1 MKIQDKQN
9 NQDTLYGTIQFA
21 KNAGITERTVRFYES
36 KGLLQPQLAG
46 TTRIYNR
53 QDHARLQI
61 ILRGKR
67 LGFSLDEIKE
77 YLNLY
82 DADTEHIDQVLYIK
96 RKANERTSE
105 LRTKLQDIKD
115 SLQELEQI
123 EFECIEWIQNKGIK
137 VD

>member
-1 MKIQDKQN
+1 MKSQSGAN
-9 NQDTLYGTIQFA
+9 NEDTLYGTIQFA

-67 LGFSLDEIKE
+67 LGFSLSEIKE
-77 YLNLY
+77 YLDLY
-82 DADTEHIDQVLYIK
+82 DADTKHTDQVLYIQ

-115 SLQELEQI
+115 SLKELEQI
-123 EFECIEWIQNKGIK
+123 EFECIEWIKNKNLK
-137 VD
+137 AE